1 MGKNLCDCLQTTAHQ
16 HKRIMNNMLEPFGL
30 TYAQYLVLKKLQSQ
44 EGISAKELL
53 SVLDTDK
60 ATLSGIITRLE
71 KGDWLSRQ
79 KDELDKR
86 LMHIFLTDS
95 ARVRLPE
102 IVAMESN
109 CEEVLLFNFKNRE
122 IKNFKELFKKLIEAQ
137 EEALS
142 SNQRFE
148 KGMTK

>member
-30 TYAQYLVLKKLQSQ
+30 TYAQYLVLKKLQAQ
-44 EGISAKELL
+44 EGMSAKELL
-53 SVLDTDK
+53 IELDTDK

-71 KGDWLSRQ
+71 KANWLMRQ
-79 KDELDKR
+79 KDAEDRR
-86 LMHIFLTDS
+86 LMHIFLTDH
-95 ARVRLPE
+95 AREKLPE
-102 IVAMESN
+102 VVTMESN
-109 CEEVLLFNFKNRE
+109 CEDVLLFNFKNRE

-142 SNQRFE
+142 TNNRFE
-148 KGMTK
+148 ERKS

>member
-30 TYAQYLVLKKLQSQ
+30 TYAQYLVLKKLQAQ
-44 EGISAKELL
+44 EGISAKALL
-53 SVLDTDK
+53 TELDTDK

-71 KGDWLSRQ
+71 KGNWLLRQ
-79 KDELDKR
+79 KDAEDRR
-86 LMHIFLTDS
+86 LMHIFLTDL
-95 ARVRLPE
+95 ARQKLPE
-102 IVAMESN
+102 VLEMESN
-109 CEEVLLFNFKNRE
+109 CEDVLLYNFKNRE

-142 SNQRFE
+142 TNNRFE
-148 KGMTK
+148 ERKI